1 MYYLFLHTLLL
12 LFLFIIIFPFWLGF
26 PVFFWGRIL
35 GALTLRLGNL
45 AVKDESKRLRS
56 ASWRTSLCDIKT
68 NQTVTVGS
76 CLDVGAVGTC
86 LSGLFVCCD
95 GLWGGKPTH
104 SIGLGIQSSWR
115 TSHTKAQC
123 DGVITVTAQSWG
135 MCQLCNW
142 RLRMVAMSCSPQ
154 VTMPWNHSP
163 KPLNNMFTN
172 QNCEDRL

>member
-1 MYYLFLHTLLL
+1 MYWVFTHFKLLL
-12 LFLFIIIFPFWLGF
+12 LLLIIFSFLSRVSCVFLGTNIG
-26 PVFFWGRIL
+26 V
-35 GALTLRLGNL
+35 LTLGLGSWL
-45 AVKDESKRLRS
+45 WRMKAS

-95 GLWGGKPTH
+95 GGKPSH

-115 TSHTKAQC
+115 TGHTKAQC

-154 VTMPWNHSP
+154 VTMPWNHPP
-163 KPLNNMFTN
+163 KALNNMFTN
-172 QNCEDRL
+172 QNWEDRL